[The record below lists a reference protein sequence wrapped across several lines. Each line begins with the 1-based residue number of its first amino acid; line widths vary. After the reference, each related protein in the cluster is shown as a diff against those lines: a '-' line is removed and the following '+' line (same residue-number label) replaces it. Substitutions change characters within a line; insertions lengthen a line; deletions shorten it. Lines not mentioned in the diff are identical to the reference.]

1 MYNLPFF
8 LFLGSFLPMA
18 YAFAGMLV
26 HLVPHATDQG
36 FSLETASVLF
46 AIWGLCQVG
55 SNLISPVSD
64 RLGRVPTYL
73 IGNVLGIASALVL
86 ATYEKG
92 DPEIRFYIGTI
103 TNGAALGLIR
113 PTGSAILA
121 DYFEGPGFGRV
132 NGVAMMG
139 FALWGSAGPWTTGF
153 LFDLHGSYLWG
164 LSAFALMFFLCG
176 FFAVLLGW
184 TKRDKRGHLSP
195 ES

>member
-1 MYNLPFF
+1 M
-8 LFLGSFLPMA
+8 
-18 YAFAGMLV
+18 

-36 FSLETASVLF
+36 FSLEIASVIF
-46 AIWGLCQVG
+46 AIWGLCQVAA
-55 SNLISPVSD
+55 NLVSPVSD

-73 IGNVLGIASALVL
+73 IGNALGIASALIL

-92 DPEIRFYIGTI
+92 DPEFRFYIGTI
-103 TNGAALGLIR
+103 TNGLALGLIR

-132 NGVAMMG
+132 NGVAMMA

-176 FFAVLLGW
+176 LFAVLLGW
-184 TKRDKRGHLSP
+184 TKRDKRGASP
-195 ES
+195 A